1 MSAKNK
7 LRPLTNPVSIAIFDY
22 IAAADRPVPFDEI
35 VGVVNHMPADEKGRT
50 PLQIASKCVKKLC
63 DHRIDN
69 INPRRHEGGIYV
81 LSQLALDQLSAD
93 SAKQPQAEPAPEP
106 QPAWVGQV
114 AAPRQY
120 DVMDPSNVY
129 VPPPSLRRGSRS
141 IREELEDQPIR
152 QASYIPAL

>member
-7 LRPLTNPVSIAIFDY
+7 LQPLTNPVSIAIFDY

-50 PLQIASKCVKKLC
+50 PSQIASKCVRKLC
-63 DHRIDN
+63 EHRIDN

-81 LSQLALDQLSAD
+81 LSQLALNHLSAD
-93 SAKQPQAEPAPEP
+93 SAQQPQAEPAPEP
-106 QPAWVGQV
+106 QPAWVSQV
-114 AAPRQY
+114 AAPRKY
-120 DVMDPSNVY
+120 DVMHAPAY
-129 VPPPSLRRGSRS
+129 VPPPILCRGGKS
-141 IREELEDQPIR
+141 IREELEEHPTR